1 MPAIRA
7 SALLAA
13 MGPVALAQSFTLS
26 NPDLA
31 SFQVQDASFL
41 SILGANA
48 SLTLIHNATEALFH
62 EGGVYNATGDTLF
75 VSSNRIALPAGEVDA
90 STSNQTIKLS
100 AVKGVS
106 SLDTARITV
115 EPLSTAA
122 IALPNGGVAHLGAS
136 GLLWTAQGSKTATSG
151 IYSIPDPVN
160 APNVSTPVVTSFYG
174 RQFNSPNDVVVH
186 PTDGSSGTI
195 WFTDVDYAVSQGL
208 RNAAQLPNQVYRH
221 DPATNTT
228 RVVADGFQKPNG
240 LAFNADFSVL
250 YVTDASADTATNPQ
264 GEATIYAFD
273 VANAGAGA
281 GAVAGPFLTNKRLF
295 AFAPV
300 GIPDGIKVDAKG
312 NVWSGTGSGVVVWN
326 AAGTLLGQ
334 LAITG
339 GASNFGFGATESTV
353 FILGEKLLWRAQ
365 LA

>member
-1 MPAIRA
+1 MPKISAT
-7 SALLAA
+7 ALLAA
-13 MGPVALAQSFTLS
+13 MGSSALAQSFTLS

-31 SFQVQDASFL
+31 SFQVQDQSFM

-48 SLTLIHNATEALFH
+48 SLTLIQNATEALFH
-62 EGGVYNATGDTLF
+62 EGGVYNATADTLF
-75 VSSNRIALPAGEVDA
+75 VSSNRITLPAGQVDT

-100 AVKGVS
+100 AVEGVS
-106 SLDTARITV
+106 SLDTSLITV
-115 EPLSTAA
+115 SPLSTST
-122 IALPNGGVAHLGAS
+122 IALPNGGAAHAGGS

-151 IYSIPDPVN
+151 IFSIPDPVN
-160 APNVSTPVVTSFYG
+160 APNVSVPVVTSFFG
-174 RQFNSPNDVVVH
+174 RQFTGPNDVVAN
-186 PTDGSSGTI
+186 PTDGGTI

-208 RNAAQLPNQVYRH
+208 RNAAQLPNQVYRY
-221 DPATNTT
+221 DPATNST

-240 LAFNADFSVL
+240 LAFNADFTVL
-250 YVTDASADTATNPQ
+250 YITDAAADTATDPQ
-264 GEATIYAFD
+264 GPATIYAFD
-273 VANAGAGA
+273 VVTAAAGAA
-281 GAVAGPFLTNKRLF
+281 GTFLTNKRVF

-326 AAGTLLGQ
+326 AAGTMLGQ
-334 LAITG
+334 IRISG

-353 FILGEKLLWRAQ
+353 FILGEKLLWRAR